1 MNQFAIPLSHMR
13 AESVRAILKVL
24 SNANVRFLVAGG
36 LAVNAHG
43 VVRFTHDV
51 DLVIQLVP
59 ERIRCAFDALLRLG
73 YRPSVPVT
81 AEQFADEATRKGW
94 IEEKGMQVLN
104 FWSDQHQ
111 ETPLDV
117 FVTEPFLFD
126 AEYERATVR
135 ALAGMEDVRFVSLQ
149 TLLQMKE
156 AANRKKDQGDIE
168 DLRLRLKEEPKV
180 E

>member
-1 MNQFAIPLSHMR
+1 MR

-24 SNANVRFLVAGG
+24 SNADVRFLVAGG

-51 DLVIQLVP
+51 DLVIQMVP
-59 ERIRCAFDALLRLG
+59 ESIRSAFVALSCIG

-81 AEQFADEATRKGW
+81 AEQFSDETTRKRW

-111 ETPLDV
+111 ETPLDI
-117 FVTEPFLFD
+117 FVTEPFPFD
-126 AEYERATVR
+126 AEYEQATLRAV
-135 ALAGMEDVRFVSLQ
+135 AGMKDVRFVSLQ
-149 TLLQMKE
+149 TLLRMKE
-156 AANRKKDQGDIE
+156 VANRKKDQGDIE

-180 E
+180 D